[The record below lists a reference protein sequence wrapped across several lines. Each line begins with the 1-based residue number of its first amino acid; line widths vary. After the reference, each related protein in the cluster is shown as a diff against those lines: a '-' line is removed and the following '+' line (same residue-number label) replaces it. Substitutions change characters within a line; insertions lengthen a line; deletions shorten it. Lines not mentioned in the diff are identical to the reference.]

1 MATPRRSSVVDAVFA
16 DVDRANTGPLF
27 GKPSREKAA
36 AAEPAPAPANPYAK
50 PLPERW
56 ELERMHYKINQ
67 LVERQN
73 VIAKLMLNPMEKTAI
88 RGAKYAKATGQ
99 GYYMKELDDIKE
111 AFSNASEIL
120 HLEPQPLE
128 PLT

>member
-1 MATPRRSSVVDAVFA
+1 
-16 DVDRANTGPLF
+16 
-27 GKPSREKAA
+27 
-36 AAEPAPAPANPYAK
+36 
-50 PLPERW
+50 
-56 ELERMHYKINQ
+56 MHHTINQ

-73 VIAKLMLNPMEKTAI
+73 VIAKLMRNPMEKTAI

-111 AFSNASEIL
+111 AFKNASEIL
-120 HLEPQPLE
+120 HLEPQLLE